1 MACAVFLDLV
11 VEKRCRFSPRRIPQ
25 GLFCVFTRVRFT
37 RTFKHSGCPYPESIA
52 VAGEQCSKLPYKPK
66 NDIDDPCAK
75 LAQSLRDQWELVQGH
90 ILNNSLRDLAIAR
103 GVHLVL
109 AETVRQP
116 CTKKSQKS
124 TLTKGSTEQTGPEF
138 NPIFFNK
145 QNTQRTRQPCH
156 PSWFSLAWSLA

>member
-1 MACAVFLDLV
+1 MSSVQSFL
-11 VEKRCRFSPRRIPQ
+11 INQ
-25 GLFCVFTRVRFT
+25 
-37 RTFKHSGCPYPESIA
+37 
-52 VAGEQCSKLPYKPK
+52 K

-124 TLTKGSTEQTGPEF
+124 TLTKGSTEQTLKGLDNHAIQAGSVWHGALRETFCARVPF
-138 NPIFFNK
+138 VSHSS
-145 QNTQRTRQPCH
+145 C
-156 PSWFSLAWSLA
+156 